1 MVRNEC
7 VHTGYTSVATVDMLS
22 CTSCLYL
29 LQITVDWQDMPGP
42 DGLLPKPD
50 SALSGVQEARGKV
63 GIAGLL
69 SVYALCFACAKA
81 TTAIMS
87 SYYN

>member
-1 MVRNEC
+1 
-7 VHTGYTSVATVDMLS
+7 MLS
-22 CTSCLYL
+22 CTSCLHL

-81 TTAIMS
+81 TTAKCHHSTTDLQYKFLGSEALPIGL
-87 SYYN
+87 